1 MVTVVEQVT
10 VISIT
15 VNLKVILSHII
26 NNNMFL
32 VIINDE
38 TINILNVNKFTFCD
52 CYYNIKKKRKFFKM

>member
-15 VNLKVILSHII
+15 VHLKVILSHII

-32 VIINDE
+32 VIIDNE
-38 TINILNVNKFTFCD
+38 TINTLNVDKFTFRD
-52 CYYNIKKKRKFFKM
+52 RYYNIKKKT